1 MTIERLYEVVHRGY
15 RSLGRVL
22 VHPAPTL
29 PPVLLVGGAMQRK
42 EGWGRLET
50 ALHREA
56 TVVTVDLPGW
66 GGAGLLPAQF
76 GMGFLADSLAA
87 LLRTAAVGAVHVFGG
102 SYGSAIAYQL
112 GLRHPALVRRVA
124 LFGALG
130 RIPPAMRPRLTWTIG
145 LLRQGL
151 CERFAHEVLDAM
163 LNQDPQIS
171 LARRGAVERILYTV
185 FRALGPLEAAQY
197 EQNTLRLLAP
207 GRFDLS
213 PPPADVP
220 LLFGV
225 GEHDSFTTVRDC
237 RAFARAC
244 PGSAFVR
251 LRESDHPVHLRCPDE
266 LAGLLQRFFRA
277 QTLDWVPGC
286 HPVEYPAITR

>member
-1 MTIERLYEVVHRGY
+1 MTVERLYEVVHRGY
-15 RSLGRVL
+15 RTLGRVL
-22 VHPAPTL
+22 VHPAPAL

-50 ALHREA
+50 RLAAEA

-87 LLRTAAVGAVHVFGG
+87 LLRTASVGAVHVFGG

-112 GLRHPALVRRVA
+112 GRRHPGLVRRIA

-145 LLRQGL
+145 LLREGL
-151 CERFAHEVLDAM
+151 RERFAAEVVQAM
-163 LNQDPQIS
+163 LNQDPHIH
-171 LARRGAVERILYTV
+171 LARRGTVERILHAV

-213 PPPADVP
+213 TPPAAP

-237 RAFARAC
+237 RAFAQSC

-266 LAGLLQRFFRA
+266 LAGVLRRFFRA
-277 QTLDWVPGC
+277 QDLHGVPGC
-286 HPVEYPAITR
+286 HEVEYPAITR

>member
-1 MTIERLYEVVHRGY
+1 LTVECLYEVVHRGY

-22 VHPAPTL
+22 VNPAPVL

-42 EGWGRLET
+42 EGWGRLEA
-50 ALHREA
+50 ALCRES

-87 LLRTAAVGAVHVFGG
+87 LLRTVGLGAVHVFGG
-102 SYGSAIAYQL
+102 SYGSAVAYLLAQ
-112 GLRHPALVRRVA
+112 RHPSLVRRTA

-130 RIPPAMRPRLTWTIG
+130 RIPQSMRPRLTRTIG
-145 LLRQGL
+145 LLREGMR
-151 CERFAHEVLDAM
+151 ERFADEVVDAM
-163 LNQDPQIS
+163 LNRDPHIA
-171 LARRGAVERILYTV
+171 LARRGAVERIMHAV
-185 FRALGPLEAAQY
+185 FRAISPLEAAQY

-213 PPPADVP
+213 PPPGAP

-237 RAFARAC
+237 RAFAQSC
-244 PGSAFVR
+244 PGSAFIR

-277 QTLDWVPGC
+277 QDLHGVPGC
-286 HPVEYPAITR
+286 HSVEYPAITR

>member
-1 MTIERLYEVVHRGY
+1 LTVERLYEVVHRGY
-15 RSLGRVL
+15 RTLGRVL
-22 VHPAPTL
+22 EHPAPVL

-42 EGWGRLET
+42 EGWGRLE
-50 ALHREA
+50 AVLHRES

-124 LFGALG
+124 LIGALG
-130 RIPPAMRPRLTWTIG
+130 RIPQSMRPRLTWTIG

-151 CERFAHEVLDAM
+151 WERFAHEVLDAM
-163 LNQDPQIS
+163 LNQDPLIS
-171 LARRGAVERILYTV
+171 LARRGAVERILHSV

-213 PPPADVP
+213 PPPGVP

-266 LAGLLQRFFRA
+266 LAGLLLRFFRA
-277 QTLDWVPGC
+277 QNLDAVPGC

>member
-1 MTIERLYEVVHRGY
+1 MTVERPYEVVHRGY
-15 RSLGRVL
+15 RTLGRVL
-22 VHPAPTL
+22 VHPAPAL

-42 EGWGRLET
+42 EGWGRLESLL
-50 ALHREA
+50 ARES

-87 LLRTAAVGAVHVFGG
+87 LLRTTAVGAVHVFGG
-102 SYGSAIAYQL
+102 SYGSAIAYRL
-112 GLRHPALVRRVA
+112 GQRHPALVRRVA

-130 RIPPAMRPRLTWTIG
+130 RIPHAMRPRLTWTIG
-145 LLRQGL
+145 LLREGPR
-151 CERFAHEVLDAM
+151 ERFAREVVDAV
-163 LNQDPQIS
+163 LNQDPHII

-213 PPPADVP
+213 TPPAAP

-225 GEHDSFTTVRDC
+225 GEHDSFTTARDC
-237 RAFARAC
+237 RAFAQSC
-244 PGSAFVR
+244 PGAAFVR

-277 QTLDWVPGC
+277 QELYAVPGC
-286 HPVEYPAITR
+286 HTVEYPAITR

>member
-1 MTIERLYEVVHRGY
+1 MRVERLYEVAHRGY

-22 VHPAPTL
+22 VHPAPAH
-29 PPVLLVGGAMQRK
+29 PPVLLVGGALQRK
-42 EGWGRLET
+42 EGWGRLESLL
-50 ALHREA
+50 AAES

-87 LLRTAAVGAVHVFGG
+87 LLRTASVGAVHVFGG
-102 SYGSAIAYQL
+102 SYGSAVAYQL
-112 GLRHPALVRRVA
+112 GQRHPGLVRRIA

-130 RIPPAMRPRLTWTIG
+130 RIPHSMRPRLTRSIG
-145 LLRQGL
+145 LLREGL
-151 CERFAHEVLDAM
+151 GERFAHEVVDAM
-163 LNQDPQIS
+163 LNQDPHIR

-213 PPPADVP
+213 SPPAAP

-237 RAFARAC
+237 RAFAQTC
-244 PGSAFVR
+244 PGAAFVR

-266 LAGLLQRFFRA
+266 LAGLLRRFFRA
-277 QTLDWVPGC
+277 HPLEAVPGC
-286 HPVEYPAITR
+286 HAVEYPAITR

>member
-1 MTIERLYEVVHRGY
+1 MTVERLYEVVHRGY
-15 RSLGRVL
+15 RTLGRVL
-22 VHPAPTL
+22 VHPAPAL
-29 PPVLLVGGAMQRK
+29 PPVLLVGGALQRK
-42 EGWGRLET
+42 EGWGRLEA
-50 ALHREA
+50 ALHRES

-102 SYGSAIAYQL
+102 SYGSAIAFQL
-112 GLRHPALVRRVA
+112 GQRHPGLVRRIA

-130 RIPPAMRPRLTWTIG
+130 CIPQAMRPRLTRTIG
-145 LLRQGL
+145 LLREGL
-151 CERFAHEVLDAM
+151 RERFAEEVVGAM
-163 LNQDPQIS
+163 LNQDPHIA
-171 LARRGAVERILYTV
+171 LARRGAVERIMHTV

-213 PPPADVP
+213 PPPGAP

-237 RAFARAC
+237 RAFAQAV
-244 PGSAFVR
+244 PGAAFVR
-251 LRESDHPVHLRCPDE
+251 MRESDHPVHLRCPDE
-266 LAGLLQRFFRA
+266 LAGLLLRFFRA
-277 QTLDWVPGC
+277 QALERVPGC
-286 HPVEYPAITR
+286 HAVEYPAITR

>member
-1 MTIERLYEVVHRGY
+1 MVERMYEVVHRGY
-15 RSLGRVL
+15 RTLGRVL

-29 PPVLLVGGAMQRK
+29 PPILLVGGAMQRK

-50 ALHREA
+50 TLHRES

-102 SYGSAIAYQL
+102 SYGSAVAYQL
-112 GLRHPALVRRVA
+112 GQRHPGLVRHIA

-130 RIPPAMRPRLTWTIG
+130 RIPQAMRPRLTRTIG
-145 LLRQGL
+145 LLREGMR
-151 CERFAHEVLDAM
+151 ERFAEEVVDAM
-163 LNQDPQIS
+163 LNQDPYIS
-171 LARRGAVERILYTV
+171 LARRGAVERIMHTV

-207 GRFDLS
+207 GHLDLS
-213 PPPADVP
+213 PPPGAP

-237 RAFARAC
+237 RAFAQAC
-244 PGSAFVR
+244 PGAAFVR

-266 LAGLLQRFFRA
+266 LAGLLLRFFRA
-277 QTLDWVPGC
+277 QTLERVPGC
-286 HPVEYPAITR
+286 HAVEYPAITR